1 MGKETQKYRLKPVVD
16 SDDRWGVMYAITE
29 AYLRRF
35 HELPSPTTEFEGV
48 HLGKWL
54 SEQRWRADL
63 GILVASH
70 VQRLSALDALY
81 AQLNPSSISILL
93 DLAAKDDALKTSR
106 RGKNKGTPLSTRKAL
121 LMKDVL
127 VRTTDKDRTPMDIFG
142 ARINAVT
149 EFYNETGKLPGKN
162 NRDLKVAGKALD
174 YWLYDLR
181 TWLKDG
187 VLSDEAVGVLSEE
200 PWWGLVEER
209 AGLTPTV
216 KPAPVVTEP
225 EPAPLITD
233 PKPGDI
239 IVGANGASAGIA
251 IGDGKMLTDIG
262 EIVPINGGAVA
273 TPAPALAQ
281 TPEPASVEEPVAE
294 PAPSPSEELVESG
307 VPARRKDGRF
317 RPHTRS
323 KLAEEY
329 HKENSGDEVA
339 VEVPEHIRGVDVY
352 VVEVSRVVKL
362 DDLDAE
368 VSRHRSNGGE
378 VFVTDSGEDA
388 AEVSAAYLVT
398 DLKSALVNARAF
410 GYGVNF
416 EKAGI

>member
-262 EIVPINGGAVA
+262 EIVPINGGA
-273 TPAPALAQ
+273 TPA
-281 TPEPASVEEPVAE
+281 PEPASVEEPVAE
-294 PAPSPSEELVESG
+294 PALSPSGELVESG

-317 RPHTRS
+317 RSHTRS

-329 HKENSGDEVA
+329 HKENSDNEAAVVA
-339 VEVPEHIRGVDVY
+339 PEHISSVDVY

>member
-1 MGKETQKYRLKPVVD
+1 
-16 SDDRWGVMYAITE
+16 
-29 AYLRRF
+29 
-35 HELPSPTTEFEGV
+35 
-48 HLGKWL
+48 
-54 SEQRWRADL
+54 
-63 GILVASH
+63 
-70 VQRLSALDALY
+70 
-81 AQLNPSSISILL
+81 
-93 DLAAKDDALKTSR
+93 
-106 RGKNKGTPLSTRKAL
+106 
-121 LMKDVL
+121 
-127 VRTTDKDRTPMDIFG
+127 
-142 ARINAVT
+142 
-149 EFYNETGKLPGKN
+149 
-162 NRDLKVAGKALD
+162 
-174 YWLYDLR
+174 
-181 TWLKDG
+181 
-187 VLSDEAVGVLSEE
+187 
-200 PWWGLVEER
+200 LVEER